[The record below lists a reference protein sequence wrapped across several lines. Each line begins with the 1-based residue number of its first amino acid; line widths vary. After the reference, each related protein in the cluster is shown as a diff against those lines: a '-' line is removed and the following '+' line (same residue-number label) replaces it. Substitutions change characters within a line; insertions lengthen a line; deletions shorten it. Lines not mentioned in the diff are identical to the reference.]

1 MTQQTKTPEML
12 TPLEKAWVEL
22 LREAMKLTQSGVVR
36 FEQVNIKDNRVWAER
51 VIESINLTAV
61 QR

>member
-1 MTQQTKTPEML
+1 ML